1 MPKRFLSRVNYF
13 LIMAIVG
20 LLSNFVPI
28 IASAQTVPAPAP
40 YVGGYFDA
48 NGVDLLTGAEKIT
61 TGMVS
66 IGSGADG
73 LSASVTSDFSLE
85 NPEHRDSLFG
95 AINYYS
101 GRGYV
106 VSFGE
111 AAEEFTL
118 SGSVYTPKRANGTTL
133 SLSGGIY
140 TYTLSDGTIALFDTA
155 IKTINITE
163 GIEANTAMVTSITS
177 PSGKTLTY
185 EYDVDVNGSSTA
197 IHLRSV
203 QNNLGYQLKYT
214 NLGKSVTAIN
224 NYIDYCSPTA
234 PTCSLP
240 IGRWADA
247 NFAPPSG
254 SVGEIQEFTNASGEI
269 RVVDIPQITE
279 TSGETTTYTHSTVQQ
294 GSVLLRRV
302 ITARNGGGTWTYGYS
317 EANGIRTVT
326 VTAPDGGTRVVTSN
340 IAERT
345 VISDKDALNRTTSFE
360 YDSNQRVTK
369 ITEPYTTSTEYTYD
383 SRGNVTQIKQNP
395 KAGSSN
401 VSIITTASYPATCTN
416 SKTCNKPIW
425 TKDARGKQTDYTY
438 SGTHGGVLTVT
449 GPAPSSGATRPQI
462 RYTYAQRIAKA
473 KNSAGTLVNL
483 SPVWR
488 MTAASTCGVG
498 SSCNGTA
505 SETDIFQSYSVRNL
519 MPYFRTTRSG
529 DLSIV
534 SITKSWQDWYGNPEY
549 VDGPL
554 AGTDDRVFY
563 RYDNSRRLLGM
574 IGPDPDGTGPRLR
587 QAVRYTYSD
596 GQITVT
602 ESGTTNGTSTSAWN
616 AFVPLQA
623 TETEYDSVGR
633 PIKNMLTVGG
643 NIYSVSQTSYDTK
656 SRPTCSA
663 LRMNP
668 NTFTSLPA
676 DACTHAT
683 AGVFGA
689 DRIAKLE
696 YNLTDQ
702 VLKSTAG
709 YGTSE
714 ASTEENVYYS
724 NGNVQYRDDG
734 NDNRTKYSYDP
745 FNRLQFQYYPNT
757 TGSGHNASD
766 YQRYYYDQ
774 YGRAYQTR
782 QRDGSLILS
791 SFDDLGRTTL
801 IDAPGTADDVSFTY
815 DNLGR
820 VLTTTQDGDTITNV
834 YDALSRRLSET
845 TANGTV
851 SYEYDLAGRGT
862 KIIYPG
868 SGLYVNYDYNV
879 AGQVTAIRENGA
891 TSGIGLL
898 AEYTYNDQGRR
909 TNITRGNGVDTNL
922 GFDVLSRLTSL
933 ENDVAGTADDQT
945 LTFTHIASNQIA
957 TRANSNSAYDWDGSS
972 ILSESFNINGLNQV
986 LSAAIGNITYD
997 ARGNTVAAG
1006 SKTYG
1011 YDIFNQLTSAVG
1023 SGVNASMD
1031 YDPVGRLSEVTGS
1044 GVTTKFVYSGSQMIA
1059 ETNSSGATLRRYV
1072 HGPGVDEPIVWYEG
1086 SGTTD
1091 RRWLMSDNQGSI
1103 TAITNASGTVTSKNR
1118 YNEYGVPDLN
1128 NTGRF
1133 QYTGQVW
1140 LAEAD
1145 IYHYKARA
1153 YDPYLGRFLQTDPIG
1168 YAAGMNMYAYVG
1180 GDPVNRIDPTGLK
1193 DEVISTGTRRICQG
1207 TCITDPF
1214 DIQRFMRENS
1224 TLLGSLTGAMESMM
1238 TGIGSAI
1245 GDFVENQKCAD
1256 IIAAMVA
1263 HLNEQVP
1270 KRGATDPFVHVQIAP
1285 SWDDLPQDIQDY
1297 GWSQSYYNA
1306 RGDFRAA
1313 QPHPI
1318 INAGHHDRNAR
1329 LPGSPGGF
1337 HITVDNGRQGVWAHW
1352 DAESPVNGVGSL
1364 WNHGREVDFP
1374 TGKNAPPSIW
1384 TNADGN
1390 LNEASQS
1397 FDQYCGK

>member
-1 MPKRFLSRVNYF
+1 MLKVIFTGVKFFLM
-13 LIMAIVG
+13 MAVAG
-20 LLSNFVPI
+20 LLSNFVPT
-28 IASAQTVPAPAP
+28 ASAQSIPAPAP
-40 YVGGYFDA
+40 SVGGYFDG

-73 LSASVTSDFSLE
+73 LAASVTSDFSLE
-85 NPEHRDSLFG
+85 DPEHRDSLFG

-111 AAEEFTL
+111 GAEEFTL
-118 SGSVYTPKRANGTTL
+118 SGSVYTPKRANGTSLTL
-133 SLSGGIY
+133 SSGIY
-140 TYTLSDGTIALFDTA
+140 TYTLSDGTVALFDTT
-155 IKTINITE
+155 IKTVNITE

-177 PSGKTLTY
+177 PSGKVLTF
-185 EYDVDVNGSSTA
+185 EYDVDVNGSTTA
-197 IHLRSV
+197 IYLRSV
-203 QNNLGYQLKYT
+203 QSNLGYQLKYT
-214 NLGKSVTAIN
+214 NQGKTVTAIN

-234 PTCSLP
+234 STCSLTA
-240 IGRWADA
+240 GRWAEA
-247 NFAPPSG
+247 AFEPPTG
-254 SVGEIQEFTNASGEI
+254 GVGEILEFTNASGDIREVDVPEI
-269 RVVDIPQITE
+269 KEP
-279 TSGETTTYTHSTVQQ
+279 SGETTTYTHALVQQ
-294 GSVLLRRV
+294 GGAQFRRV
-302 ITARNGGGTWTYGYS
+302 VTSTNGGGTWTYGYS
-317 EANGIRTVT
+317 EASGIRTVT
-326 VTAPDGGTRVVTSN
+326 VTAPDGGVRVVTSN
-340 IAERT
+340 IADRT
-345 VISDKDALNRTTSFE
+345 VITDKDALNRTTSFE

-369 ITEPYTTSTEYTYD
+369 ITNPYTTSTEFTYD
-383 SRGNVTQIKQNP
+383 SRGNVTQVKRNP
-395 KAGSSN
+395 KSGSGN
-401 VSIITTASYPATCTN
+401 VSIITTASYPTTCSN
-416 SKTCNKPIW
+416 PKTCNKPTW

-438 SGTHGGVLTVT
+438 NSTHGGVLTVT
-449 GPAPSSGATRPQI
+449 GPAPSSGADRPQV
-462 RYTYAQRIAKA
+462 RYTYAQKSAKA
-473 KNSAGTLVNL
+473 KNSGGSLVNL
-483 SPVWR
+483 SSVWR
-488 MTAASTCGVG
+488 VTAVSTCSVG
-498 SSCNGTA
+498 SSCTNTA
-505 SETDIFQSYSVRNL
+505 NESEIIQSYSIRNL
-519 MPYFRTTRSG
+519 TPYLKKVRSG
-529 DLSIV
+529 DLSI
-534 SITKSWQDWYGNPEY
+534 SANTKSWPDWYGNLDY
-549 VDGPL
+549 VDGPI
-554 AGTDDRVFY
+554 AGTADRIY
-563 RYDNSRRLLGM
+563 YKYDNARRLLGV

-587 QAVRYTYSD
+587 QAVRYTYSG
-596 GQITVT
+596 GQVTVT
-602 ESGTTNGTSTSAWN
+602 ETGTTNGTTASAWN

-623 TETEYDSVGR
+623 TETEYDTIGR
-633 PIKNMLTVGG
+633 PVKNMLKVGS

-656 SRPTCSA
+656 NRPTCSA

-668 NTFTSLPA
+668 ATFTSLPT

-689 DRIAKLE
+689 DRITKLE
-696 YNLTDQ
+696 YNLTNQ

-709 YGTSE
+709 FGTS
-714 ASTEENVYYS
+714 AATTEENVYYS

-734 NDNRTKYSYDP
+734 NDNRTKYSFDA
-745 FNRLQFQYYPNT
+745 FNRLWFQYYPNT
-757 TGSGHNASD
+757 SGSGHNSSD

-774 YGRAYQTR
+774 YGRGYKTR

-791 SFDDLGRTTL
+791 EYDDLGRTTL
-801 IDAPGTADDVSFTY
+801 INAPGTADDVSFTY

-820 VLTTTQDGDTITNV
+820 VLTTTQDSETITNV

-862 KIIYPG
+862 KITYPG

-879 AGQVTAIRENGA
+879 AGQITAIRENGA
-891 TSGIGLL
+891 TSGLGLL
-898 AEYTYNDQGRR
+898 AEYSYNDQGRR

-922 GFDVLSRLTSL
+922 GFDLLSRLTSL
-933 ENDVAGTADDQT
+933 ENDVTGTADDQT

-957 TRANSNSAYDWDGSS
+957 TRVNSNSAYDWDGAS

-1031 YDPVGRLSEVTGS
+1031 YDPVGRMSEVTGS

-1059 ETNSSGATLRRYV
+1059 ETNTSGTTLRRYV

-1103 TAITNASGTVTSKNR
+1103 TAITDDTGAVTSKNR

-1180 GDPVNRIDPTGLK
+1180 GDPVNRSDPTGLDWRCTVTQIRSGGVWVPGSQRVTCVENVTQSGGDVGGIQGDFFGPIPVAGQGGGNGRDSTEEENCSASGELK
-1193 DEVISTGTRRICQG
+1193 KLRARVSNVKNTSTSKWPLSLRPDGQIGRGQSDPFRDRLGWLDLSADGSIDVAVQCSFCDGTTGTISG
-1207 TCITDPF
+1207 NVAVTNFTHSFEITEPSMLVSLYPRGGWIKGSNLLF
-1214 DIQRFMRENS
+1214 LIAGKAYGMRKE
-1224 TLLGSLTGAMESMM
+1224 LRA
-1238 TGIGSAI
+1238 A
-1245 GDFVENQKCAD
+1245 AD
-1256 IIAAMVA
+1256 IYVNSPDAICG
-1263 HLNEQVP
+1263 
-1270 KRGATDPFVHVQIAP
+1270 GASI
-1285 SWDDLPQDIQDY
+1285 
-1297 GWSQSYYNA
+1297 
-1306 RGDFRAA
+1306 
-1313 QPHPI
+1313 
-1318 INAGHHDRNAR
+1318 
-1329 LPGSPGGF
+1329 
-1337 HITVDNGRQGVWAHW
+1337 
-1352 DAESPVNGVGSL
+1352 
-1364 WNHGREVDFP
+1364 
-1374 TGKNAPPSIW
+1374 GK
-1384 TNADGN
+1384 
-1390 LNEASQS
+1390 
-1397 FDQYCGK
+1397 